1 MNGREVVE
9 FMHDYFSLNSTETIA
24 LMGVHTIGRFHHE
37 VAGFKYVWSS
47 RGEGSLNNQYF
58 RNLALKDD
66 WIFFDNECNKLGGA
80 WGERPKAKW
89 MAKVNK
95 MFTNGGP
102 VQWVRESHVCPN
114 CAMFDE
120 SRTPPWRQYNHA
132 QPAEETTDTL
142 CCTNLQRFADSQGP
156 PQCIPDNERQRGSD
170 IQGDDDVGGRT
181 HIGGR
186 GAGGCER
193 FKFVGGRDHAALPSD
208 VGLYI
213 DFGDVDADGFPTG
226 CNDNFAKWTNL
237 KARGKSISEN
247 NNNPDKGSD
256 RFINALYGDGT
267 LPMSFEDTT
276 ISHQPCGKNN
286 FKASQTELPLYQ
298 IVEQFADDQTA
309 WVVTFKVALEK
320 MLSNGIVT
328 V

>member
-1 MNGREVVE
+1 
-9 FMHDYFSLNSTETIA
+9 
-24 LMGVHTIGRFHHE
+24 MG
-37 VAGFKYVWSS
+37 
-47 RGEGSLNNQYF
+47 
-58 RNLALKDD
+58 
-66 WIFFDNECNKLGGA
+66 
-80 WGERPKAKW
+80 
-89 MAKVNK
+89 
-95 MFTNGGP
+95 
-102 VQWVRESHVCPN
+102 
-114 CAMFDE
+114 
-120 SRTPPWRQYNHA
+120 
-132 QPAEETTDTL
+132 
-142 CCTNLQRFADSQGP
+142 SQGP
-156 PQCIPDNERQRGSD
+156 PQCIPDNERQRGGD
-170 IQGDDDVGGRT
+170 IQGDNDVGGRT

-226 CNDNFAKWTNL
+226 CNHNFAKWTDL

-256 RFINALYGDGT
+256 RFINALYGNGT
-267 LPMSFEDTT
+267 LPVSFEDAT

-286 FKASQTELPLYQ
+286 FKASQTELPSYQ
-298 IVEQFADDQTA
+298 IVEQFADDQAA
-309 WVVTFKVALEK
+309 WVVTFTVALEK